1 MNSATITFDRTHA
14 DRRISMLSGIA
25 LCAAICSFALLISGS
40 VLRLTN
46 TGLACAD
53 WPMCYSAVLPFENT
67 GLVFDVAHRVLTVLT
82 GVLVLASALL
92 AWLWRAGASA
102 RRISATALA
111 LTVAQVL
118 LGAVLVWAQ
127 LQTLDRVLHL
137 AAGLA
142 MFGCVATFPA
152 VLRQEPLIEERTPR
166 TRAFQRSLV
175 ALAALV
181 FVVLVTGS
189 LVSANGA
196 ALACGAAWPLCNDGL
211 FPNGG
216 SLAFVQWMH
225 RALSVLLV
233 LHVAAVWRRMHGSG
247 AIVSRAVRQSLTLV
261 LAGVLAQMA
270 LGIGMVLLERP
281 AIMSTLHNAVG
292 ALTWAG
298 ALLATVGAARA
309 PLFMPE
315 LMQKQKAA
323 WRQT

>member
-1 MNSATITFDRTHA
+1 MFTPMNSASISLDRTLD
-14 DRRISMLSGIA
+14 DRRMTLLSVLA
-25 LCAAICSFALLISGS
+25 LCAAICSLALLISGS

-53 WPMCYSAVLPFENT
+53 WPLCYSAVLPFERT
-67 GLVFDVAHRVLTVLT
+67 GVVFDVAHRVLTVLT
-82 GVLVLASALL
+82 GAGVLASTLL
-92 AWLWRAGASA
+92 TWFWRAGASA

-142 MFGCVATFPA
+142 MFGCVAVLPA
-152 VLRQEPLIEERTPR
+152 VLRQEPLTEARSVR
-166 TRAFQRSLV
+166 TRAFQRSLA
-175 ALAALV
+175 ALAVLV
-181 FVVLVTGS
+181 FVALVTGS

-196 ALACGAAWPLCNDGL
+196 ALACGATWPLCNGGL

-225 RALSVLLV
+225 RALSVLLA
-233 LHVAAVWRRMHGSG
+233 LHAFGVWRRTRESG
-247 AIVSRAVRQSLTLV
+247 ALVSSAVRRSLNLA

-270 LGIGMVLLERP
+270 LGIAMVLFERP
-281 AIMSTLHNAVG
+281 AIAHSVVTLPFFYD
-292 ALTWAG
+292 LQSW
-298 ALLATVGAARA
+298 LAD
-309 PLFMPE
+309 
-315 LMQKQKAA
+315 
-323 WRQT
+323 